1 MKNGEGLPIQ
11 LVVKNMYFEQG
22 PIRPPSE
29 AESLL
34 IRLTRNCPWNKCLFC
49 PVYKNRKFSR
59 RSTEEIKNDILA
71 IKEAEEKVWMYVFQ
85 LGENEV
91 TREVLQLVYDHEPEL
106 LHLAFWLFRGGKN
119 VFLQDADC
127 MAMPPEQLA
136 EVLLFIKEQFPS
148 VQRITTYG
156 RSKTISRRSV
166 EQLRMLKEAGLTRI
180 HTGLETGCDP
190 LLKFMCKGVTAEEH
204 IQAGLKVKEA
214 GLNLCEYVLLGLG
227 GRKYWR
233 EHALDTAM
241 VLSTIDPH
249 FVRFR
254 TLAARRGS
262 PLIKYI
268 ESGEFQVQN
277 DDGLAM
283 EERLLL
289 QNFDGSG
296 YVVSDHILNLL
307 EEVQGRL
314 PDDMEKMIGVVNS
327 YLSLPAEERIHFSLG
342 RRLGLYRFLKD
353 RNDPG
358 LFHQVEGVRNSLE
371 KQGKDLEEF
380 IVEYMSNYV

>member
-1 MKNGEGLPIQ
+1 MH
-11 LVVKNMYFEQG
+11 FEQG